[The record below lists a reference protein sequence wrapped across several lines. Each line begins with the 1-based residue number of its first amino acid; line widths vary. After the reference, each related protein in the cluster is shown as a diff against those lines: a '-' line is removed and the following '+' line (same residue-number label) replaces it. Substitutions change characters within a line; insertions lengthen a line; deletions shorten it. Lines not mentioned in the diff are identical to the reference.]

1 MSRTEEKEVTANN
14 EEQGIAKKE
23 TPFES
28 LIVTSEEKDMEGIH
42 PFNGIDCEL
51 VKSKGILFK

>member
-23 TPFES
+23 RPFAS
-28 LIVTSEEKDMEGIH
+28 LIVTSEEIDMEGIN
-42 PFNGIDCEL
+42 PFNGIDSEL